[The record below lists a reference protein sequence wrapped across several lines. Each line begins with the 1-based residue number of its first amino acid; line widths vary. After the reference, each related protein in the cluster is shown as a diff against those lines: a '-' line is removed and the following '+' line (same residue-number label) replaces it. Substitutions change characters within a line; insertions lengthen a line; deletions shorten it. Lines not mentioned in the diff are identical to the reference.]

1 VALAVLVHPYNFGRL
16 RNVKNSQVH
25 DPAIT
30 SNLKLARIRHVTGMP
45 ISLSLVT
52 TFGSDTTRCESVAR
66 VCRNSSPVTVDV
78 LSRSA
83 IRYQIDILKEAHL
96 ISAPTHRDRDVQQV
110 EQHRPE

>member
-1 VALAVLVHPYNFGRL
+1 MALAVLVHPYNFGRL

-52 TFGSDTTRCESVAR
+52 TFGSDTTRESVAR
-66 VCRNSSPVTVDV
+66 VCRYSSPVTVDV